1 MVFRGSKNF
10 RLLFRLVL
18 FWKREFFVRDCL
30 THVGVFI
37 LLFSFF
43 SHTKFQLRDDSD
55 GEEKFRLVL
64 PRLEMLAVLHFF
76 WHPPHLVIFHVFLS
90 FSSNDR
96 HFRSLFLTD
105 VLTRVTLINLS
116 IFFFRQGKCCRLA
129 SGEGVGVNFGF
140 FPFAF

>member
-116 IFFFRQGKCCRLA
+116 IFFFAKENAAGWRVAKGW
-129 SGEGVGVNFGF
+129 G
-140 FPFAF
+140 